1 MIVEEFLRWVRTA
14 PVGAR
19 AQATDALA
27 RAFLYS
33 NLKPEV
39 RESAEAA
46 MTMLLDDPSP
56 QVRRAL
62 AEALASR
69 PEAPRLIILSLAND
83 QPDIAEIVL
92 ERSPVLLDGELV
104 DIVALGD
111 DRVRKTIAGRPLLS
125 PMVSAAIAEIGDCET
140 ATVLAKNQRARITL
154 SSLHRLA
161 ERHGTD
167 PDLRGALLA
176 RPNLP
181 LDVRN
186 QLIGKL
192 GEALNSFVVERQWML
207 PQRAESVTREACD
220 KATVTL
226 AIDAAEDDL
235 DGLVE
240 HLRSSGRLNASLLLR
255 AMCIGEFRLFEA
267 ALNALSGMP
276 RRRIYAILERGSD
289 HAFRALYDKAKLPA
303 AGFPAFL
310 AALHLARELEFDGTR
325 QDRYRFARKLI
336 DRLLSVAGA
345 DVVTDPDE
353 ARLIVLLRRFAADA
367 ARDAARDYADECTRA
382 A

>member
-1 MIVEEFLRWVRTA
+1 MIVEDFLRWVRSA

-33 NLKPEV
+33 DLEPEV

-46 MTMLLDDPSP
+46 MTMLLDDPAP

-62 AEALASR
+62 AEALAAR
-69 PEAPRLIILSLAND
+69 PEAPRLIMLSLAND
-83 QPDIAEIVL
+83 QPDIAAIVL

-104 DIVALGD
+104 DIVALGG
-111 DRVRKTIAGRPLLS
+111 DRARRTIAGRPMLS

-140 ATVLAKNQRARITL
+140 VTVLANNQRARITP

-161 ERHGTD
+161 ERHGAD
-167 PDLRGALLA
+167 PDLRGALLV
-176 RPNLP
+176 RPDLP

-186 QLIGKL
+186 RLIGKL
-192 GEALNSFVVERQWML
+192 GEALNSFVVARRWMP

-235 DGLVE
+235 DGLVD
-240 HLRSSGRLNASLLLR
+240 HLRRSGRLTASLLLR
-255 AMCIGEFRLFEA
+255 AMCIGEFRIFAA
-267 ALNALSGMP
+267 ALNALSAMP
-276 RRRIYAILERGSD
+276 LRRIYAILERGSD
-289 HAFRALYDKAKLPA
+289 HAFRALYDKAGLPA

-310 AALHLARELEFDGTR
+310 SALHLARELEFDGTR
-325 QDRYRFARKLI
+325 QDRYRFARSLI
-336 DRLLSVAGA
+336 DRLLLVAGA
-345 DVVTDPDE
+345 DAGVDAE
-353 ARLIVLLRRFAADA
+353 EGRLIVLLRRFAADA
-367 ARDAARDYADECTRA
+367 ARDAARDYAEECTRA